1 MSTWVISYLKPEW
14 WKLETLLKIDFFQ
27 QDIFGIE
34 LMVFGFH
41 LDREM
46 EHTSSEEEKM
56 NAILTI
62 RINYINFER
71 EAGVE

>member
-1 MSTWVISYLKPEW
+1 
-14 WKLETLLKIDFFQ
+14 
-27 QDIFGIE
+27 
-34 LMVFGFH
+34 MVFGFH

-46 EHTSSEEEKM
+46 EHTSSEEVKM

-71 EAGVE
+71 EASVEQTL